1 MKSYTNSVTANL
13 KPGVLNPKPESVLVY
28 SASVSQS
35 ELQGTC
41 ARYLPQRS
49 VLKDLIKGLKL
60 GSVQHRTDKCSV
72 VSCHYKSLYKFVM

>member
-60 GSVQHRTDKCSV
+60 GTDNLTDKCSV